1 MNKIYLNGKET
12 EVKKDLSVKDILVRS
27 SNIGSTIIAKKIGEE
42 KYKKVLPLAIKNILT
57 GKPVE
62 LWGNG
67 SDLRSFIFIN
77 DVVETIMNALTFSKN
92 NVNINVSSGNAVSI
106 LELLQILKSVSS
118 KSMTIIN
125 RDSSH
130 IKRDLIFDMNE
141 TLEEEIISIQ
151 MSDSFVESY
160 AREKLD
166 LVKPDEVLIEI
177 DVTKDN
183 PNE

>member
-1 MNKIYLNGKET
+1 MKYFFNFIIL
-12 EVKKDLSVKDILVRS
+12 LSLIFLVI
-27 SNIGSTIIAKKIGEE
+27 N
-42 KYKKVLPLAIKNILT
+42 
-57 GKPVE
+57 
-62 LWGNG
+62 
-67 SDLRSFIFIN
+67 SFSIFIG
-77 DVVETIMNALTFSKN
+77 DDGRKLN
-92 NVNINVSSGNAVSI
+92 N
-106 LELLQILKSVSS
+106 ELKSELSTH
-118 KSMTIIN
+118 KN
-125 RDSSH
+125 E
-130 IKRDLIFDMNE
+130 RDLIFDMNE

>member
-1 MNKIYLNGKET
+1 MSYFFNFIIL
-12 EVKKDLSVKDILVRS
+12 LSLIFLVI
-27 SNIGSTIIAKKIGEE
+27 N
-42 KYKKVLPLAIKNILT
+42 
-57 GKPVE
+57 
-62 LWGNG
+62 
-67 SDLRSFIFIN
+67 SFSIFIG
-77 DVVETIMNALTFSKN
+77 DDGRKLN
-92 NVNINVSSGNAVSI
+92 N
-106 LELLQILKSVSS
+106 ELKSELSTN
-118 KSMTIIN
+118 KN
-125 RDSSH
+125 E
-130 IKRDLIFDMNE
+130 RDLIFDMNE

>member
-1 MNKIYLNGKET
+1 MKYFFNFIIL
-12 EVKKDLSVKDILVRS
+12 LSLIFLLI
-27 SNIGSTIIAKKIGEE
+27 N
-42 KYKKVLPLAIKNILT
+42 
-57 GKPVE
+57 
-62 LWGNG
+62 
-67 SDLRSFIFIN
+67 SFSIFIG
-77 DVVETIMNALTFSKN
+77 DDGRKLN
-92 NVNINVSSGNAVSI
+92 N
-106 LELLQILKSVSS
+106 ELKSELSTY
-118 KSMTIIN
+118 KN
-125 RDSSH
+125 E
-130 IKRDLIFDMNE
+130 RDLIFDMNE

>member
-1 MNKIYLNGKET
+1 MNYFFNLIIF
-12 EVKKDLSVKDILVRS
+12 LSLIFLVINS
-27 SNIGSTIIAKKIGEE
+27 FSIFIGEDGR
-42 KYKKVLPLAIKNILT
+42 KL
-57 GKPVE
+57 
-62 LWGNG
+62 
-67 SDLRSFIFIN
+67 
-77 DVVETIMNALTFSKN
+77 N
-92 NVNINVSSGNAVSI
+92 N
-106 LELLQILKSVSS
+106 ELKSELSTY
-118 KSMTIIN
+118 KN
-125 RDSSH
+125 E
-130 IKRDLIFDMNE
+130 RDLIFDMNE

>member
-1 MNKIYLNGKET
+1 MNYFFNLIIF
-12 EVKKDLSVKDILVRS
+12 LSLIFLVI
-27 SNIGSTIIAKKIGEE
+27 N
-42 KYKKVLPLAIKNILT
+42 
-57 GKPVE
+57 
-62 LWGNG
+62 
-67 SDLRSFIFIN
+67 SFSIFIG
-77 DVVETIMNALTFSKN
+77 DDGRKLN
-92 NVNINVSSGNAVSI
+92 N
-106 LELLQILKSVSS
+106 ELKSELSTY
-118 KSMTIIN
+118 KN
-125 RDSSH
+125 E
-130 IKRDLIFDMNE
+130 RDLIFDMNE

>member
-1 MNKIYLNGKET
+1 MSYFFNFIIL
-12 EVKKDLSVKDILVRS
+12 LSVIF
-27 SNIGSTIIAKKIGEE
+27 
-42 KYKKVLPLAIKNILT
+42 LAIN
-57 GKPVE
+57 
-62 LWGNG
+62 
-67 SDLRSFIFIN
+67 SFSIFIG
-77 DVVETIMNALTFSKN
+77 DDGRKLN
-92 NVNINVSSGNAVSI
+92 N
-106 LELLQILKSVSS
+106 ELKSELSAY
-118 KSMTIIN
+118 KN
-125 RDSSH
+125 E
-130 IKRDLIFDMNE
+130 RDLIFDMNE

>member
-1 MNKIYLNGKET
+1 MNYFINFIIL
-12 EVKKDLSVKDILVRS
+12 LSLIFLVI
-27 SNIGSTIIAKKIGEE
+27 N
-42 KYKKVLPLAIKNILT
+42 
-57 GKPVE
+57 
-62 LWGNG
+62 
-67 SDLRSFIFIN
+67 SFSIFIG
-77 DVVETIMNALTFSKN
+77 DDGRKLN
-92 NVNINVSSGNAVSI
+92 N
-106 LELLQILKSVSS
+106 ELKSELSAY
-118 KSMTIIN
+118 KN
-125 RDSSH
+125 E
-130 IKRDLIFDMNE
+130 RDLIFDMNE

>member
-1 MNKIYLNGKET
+1 MQMSYFFNFIIL
-12 EVKKDLSVKDILVRS
+12 LSLIFLVI
-27 SNIGSTIIAKKIGEE
+27 N
-42 KYKKVLPLAIKNILT
+42 
-57 GKPVE
+57 
-62 LWGNG
+62 
-67 SDLRSFIFIN
+67 SFSIFIGN
-77 DVVETIMNALTFSKN
+77 DGRKLN
-92 NVNINVSSGNAVSI
+92 N
-106 LELLQILKSVSS
+106 ELKSELSAY
-118 KSMTIIN
+118 KN
-125 RDSSH
+125 E
-130 IKRDLIFDMNE
+130 RDLIFDMNE

>member
-1 MNKIYLNGKET
+1 MQMSYFFNFIIL
-12 EVKKDLSVKDILVRS
+12 LSVIFLVI
-27 SNIGSTIIAKKIGEE
+27 NIFS
-42 KYKKVLPLAIKNILT
+42 
-57 GKPVE
+57 
-62 LWGNG
+62 
-67 SDLRSFIFIN
+67 IFIG
-77 DVVETIMNALTFSKN
+77 DDGRKLN
-92 NVNINVSSGNAVSI
+92 N
-106 LELLQILKSVSS
+106 ELKSELSAY
-118 KSMTIIN
+118 KN
-125 RDSSH
+125 E
-130 IKRDLIFDMNE
+130 RDLIFDMNE

>member
-1 MNKIYLNGKET
+1 MNYFFNFIIL
-12 EVKKDLSVKDILVRS
+12 LSLIFLVINRFS
-27 SNIGSTIIAKKIGEE
+27 
-42 KYKKVLPLAIKNILT
+42 
-57 GKPVE
+57 
-62 LWGNG
+62 
-67 SDLRSFIFIN
+67 IFIG
-77 DVVETIMNALTFSKN
+77 DDGRKLN
-92 NVNINVSSGNAVSI
+92 N
-106 LELLQILKSVSS
+106 ELKSELSTY
-118 KSMTIIN
+118 KN
-125 RDSSH
+125 E
-130 IKRDLIFDMNE
+130 RDLIFDMNE

>member
-1 MNKIYLNGKET
+1 MSYFFNFIIL
-12 EVKKDLSVKDILVRS
+12 LSVIFLVI
-27 SNIGSTIIAKKIGEE
+27 N
-42 KYKKVLPLAIKNILT
+42 
-57 GKPVE
+57 
-62 LWGNG
+62 
-67 SDLRSFIFIN
+67 SFSIFIG
-77 DVVETIMNALTFSKN
+77 DDGRKLN
-92 NVNINVSSGNAVSI
+92 N
-106 LELLQILKSVSS
+106 ELKSELSVY
-118 KSMTIIN
+118 KN
-125 RDSSH
+125 E
-130 IKRDLIFDMNE
+130 RDLIFDMNE

>member
-1 MNKIYLNGKET
+1 MKYFFNFIIL
-12 EVKKDLSVKDILVRS
+12 LSLIFLVINS
-27 SNIGSTIIAKKIGEE
+27 FSIFIGEDGR
-42 KYKKVLPLAIKNILT
+42 KL
-57 GKPVE
+57 
-62 LWGNG
+62 
-67 SDLRSFIFIN
+67 
-77 DVVETIMNALTFSKN
+77 N
-92 NVNINVSSGNAVSI
+92 N
-106 LELLQILKSVSS
+106 ELKSELSNY
-118 KSMTIIN
+118 KN
-125 RDSSH
+125 E
-130 IKRDLIFDMNE
+130 RDLIFDMNE

>member
-1 MNKIYLNGKET
+1 MNYFFNFIIL
-12 EVKKDLSVKDILVRS
+12 LSLIFLVI
-27 SNIGSTIIAKKIGEE
+27 N
-42 KYKKVLPLAIKNILT
+42 
-57 GKPVE
+57 
-62 LWGNG
+62 
-67 SDLRSFIFIN
+67 SFSIFIGDDGRN
-77 DVVETIMNALTFSKN
+77 LN
-92 NVNINVSSGNAVSI
+92 N
-106 LELLQILKSVSS
+106 ELKSELSTY
-118 KSMTIIN
+118 KN
-125 RDSSH
+125 E
-130 IKRDLIFDMNE
+130 RDLILDMNE

>member
-1 MNKIYLNGKET
+1 MQMSYFFNIIIL
-12 EVKKDLSVKDILVRS
+12 LSLIFLVINS
-27 SNIGSTIIAKKIGEE
+27 FSIFIGEDGR
-42 KYKKVLPLAIKNILT
+42 KL
-57 GKPVE
+57 
-62 LWGNG
+62 
-67 SDLRSFIFIN
+67 
-77 DVVETIMNALTFSKN
+77 N
-92 NVNINVSSGNAVSI
+92 N
-106 LELLQILKSVSS
+106 ELKSELSAY
-118 KSMTIIN
+118 KN
-125 RDSSH
+125 E
-130 IKRDLIFDMNE
+130 RDLIFDMNE

>member
-1 MNKIYLNGKET
+1 MSYFFNFIIL
-12 EVKKDLSVKDILVRS
+12 LSLIFLVI
-27 SNIGSTIIAKKIGEE
+27 N
-42 KYKKVLPLAIKNILT
+42 
-57 GKPVE
+57 
-62 LWGNG
+62 
-67 SDLRSFIFIN
+67 SFSIFIG
-77 DVVETIMNALTFSKN
+77 DDGRKLN
-92 NVNINVSSGNAVSI
+92 N
-106 LELLQILKSVSS
+106 ELKSELSAY
-118 KSMTIIN
+118 KN
-125 RDSSH
+125 E
-130 IKRDLIFDMNE
+130 RDLMFDMNE

>member
-1 MNKIYLNGKET
+1 MKYFFNFIIL
-12 EVKKDLSVKDILVRS
+12 LSLIFLVINS
-27 SNIGSTIIAKKIGEE
+27 FSIFIGEDGR
-42 KYKKVLPLAIKNILT
+42 KL
-57 GKPVE
+57 
-62 LWGNG
+62 
-67 SDLRSFIFIN
+67 
-77 DVVETIMNALTFSKN
+77 N
-92 NVNINVSSGNAVSI
+92 N
-106 LELLQILKSVSS
+106 ELKSELSTY
-118 KSMTIIN
+118 KN
-125 RDSSH
+125 E
-130 IKRDLIFDMNE
+130 RDLIFNMNE

>member
-1 MNKIYLNGKET
+1 MKYFFNFI
-12 EVKKDLSVKDILVRS
+12 ILISLIFLVI
-27 SNIGSTIIAKKIGEE
+27 N
-42 KYKKVLPLAIKNILT
+42 
-57 GKPVE
+57 
-62 LWGNG
+62 
-67 SDLRSFIFIN
+67 SFSIFIG
-77 DVVETIMNALTFSKN
+77 DDGRKLN
-92 NVNINVSSGNAVSI
+92 N
-106 LELLQILKSVSS
+106 ELKSELSAY
-118 KSMTIIN
+118 KN
-125 RDSSH
+125 E
-130 IKRDLIFDMNE
+130 RDLIFDMNE

>member
-1 MNKIYLNGKET
+1 MSYFFNFIIL
-12 EVKKDLSVKDILVRS
+12 LSVIFLVI
-27 SNIGSTIIAKKIGEE
+27 N
-42 KYKKVLPLAIKNILT
+42 
-57 GKPVE
+57 
-62 LWGNG
+62 
-67 SDLRSFIFIN
+67 SFSIFIG
-77 DVVETIMNALTFSKN
+77 DDGRKLN
-92 NVNINVSSGNAVSI
+92 N
-106 LELLQILKSVSS
+106 ELKSELSAH
-118 KSMTIIN
+118 KN
-125 RDSSH
+125 E
-130 IKRDLIFDMNE
+130 RDLIFDMNE

>member
-1 MNKIYLNGKET
+1 MQMSYFFNFIIL
-12 EVKKDLSVKDILVRS
+12 LSLIFLVINS
-27 SNIGSTIIAKKIGEE
+27 FSIFIGEDGR
-42 KYKKVLPLAIKNILT
+42 KL
-57 GKPVE
+57 
-62 LWGNG
+62 
-67 SDLRSFIFIN
+67 
-77 DVVETIMNALTFSKN
+77 N
-92 NVNINVSSGNAVSI
+92 N
-106 LELLQILKSVSS
+106 ELKSELSAY
-118 KSMTIIN
+118 KN
-125 RDSSH
+125 E
-130 IKRDLIFDMNE
+130 RDLIFDMNE

>member
-1 MNKIYLNGKET
+1 MKYFFNFIILLSLIFLVINSFSIFIGEDGRKLNNELKS
-12 EVKKDLSVKDILVRS
+12 DLS
-27 SNIGSTIIAKKIGEE
+27 A
-42 KYKKVLPLAIKNILT
+42 YKN
-57 GKPVE
+57 E
-62 LWGNG
+62 
-67 SDLRSFIFIN
+67 
-77 DVVETIMNALTFSKN
+77 
-92 NVNINVSSGNAVSI
+92 
-106 LELLQILKSVSS
+106 
-118 KSMTIIN
+118 
-125 RDSSH
+125 
-130 IKRDLIFDMNE
+130 RDLIFDMNE

>member
-1 MNKIYLNGKET
+1 MISATLSLMQMNYFFNLIIF
-12 EVKKDLSVKDILVRS
+12 LSLIFLVI
-27 SNIGSTIIAKKIGEE
+27 N
-42 KYKKVLPLAIKNILT
+42 
-57 GKPVE
+57 
-62 LWGNG
+62 
-67 SDLRSFIFIN
+67 SFSIFIG
-77 DVVETIMNALTFSKN
+77 DDGRKLN
-92 NVNINVSSGNAVSI
+92 N
-106 LELLQILKSVSS
+106 ELKSELSS
-118 KSMTIIN
+118 YKN
-125 RDSSH
+125 E
-130 IKRDLIFDMNE
+130 RDLIFDMNE

>member
-1 MNKIYLNGKET
+1 MNYFFNFIIL
-12 EVKKDLSVKDILVRS
+12 LSLIFLVI
-27 SNIGSTIIAKKIGEE
+27 N
-42 KYKKVLPLAIKNILT
+42 
-57 GKPVE
+57 
-62 LWGNG
+62 
-67 SDLRSFIFIN
+67 SFSIFIG
-77 DVVETIMNALTFSKN
+77 DDGRKLN
-92 NVNINVSSGNAVSI
+92 N
-106 LELLQILKSVSS
+106 ELKSELRIY
-118 KSMTIIN
+118 KN
-125 RDSSH
+125 E
-130 IKRDLIFDMNE
+130 RDLIFDMNE

>member
-1 MNKIYLNGKET
+1 MQMNYFFNIIIF
-12 EVKKDLSVKDILVRS
+12 LSLIFLVI
-27 SNIGSTIIAKKIGEE
+27 N
-42 KYKKVLPLAIKNILT
+42 
-57 GKPVE
+57 
-62 LWGNG
+62 
-67 SDLRSFIFIN
+67 SFSIFIG
-77 DVVETIMNALTFSKN
+77 DDGRKLN
-92 NVNINVSSGNAVSI
+92 N
-106 LELLQILKSVSS
+106 ELKSELSAY
-118 KSMTIIN
+118 KN
-125 RDSSH
+125 E
-130 IKRDLIFDMNE
+130 RDLIFDMNE

>member
-1 MNKIYLNGKET
+1 MKYFFNFIIL
-12 EVKKDLSVKDILVRS
+12 LSLIFLVI
-27 SNIGSTIIAKKIGEE
+27 N
-42 KYKKVLPLAIKNILT
+42 
-57 GKPVE
+57 
-62 LWGNG
+62 
-67 SDLRSFIFIN
+67 SFSIFIG
-77 DVVETIMNALTFSKN
+77 DDGRKLN
-92 NVNINVSSGNAVSI
+92 N
-106 LELLQILKSVSS
+106 ELKSELSTY
-118 KSMTIIN
+118 KN
-125 RDSSH
+125 E
-130 IKRDLIFDMNE
+130 RDLIFDLNE

>member
-1 MNKIYLNGKET
+1 MQMSYFFNFIIL
-12 EVKKDLSVKDILVRS
+12 LSLIFLVI
-27 SNIGSTIIAKKIGEE
+27 N
-42 KYKKVLPLAIKNILT
+42 
-57 GKPVE
+57 
-62 LWGNG
+62 
-67 SDLRSFIFIN
+67 SFSIFIGDDGRKLHN
-77 DVVETIMNALTFSKN
+77 E
-92 NVNINVSSGNAVSI
+92 
-106 LELLQILKSVSS
+106 LKSELSAY
-118 KSMTIIN
+118 KN
-125 RDSSH
+125 E
-130 IKRDLIFDMNE
+130 RDLIFDMNE

>member
-1 MNKIYLNGKET
+1 MSYFFNFIIL
-12 EVKKDLSVKDILVRS
+12 LSVIFLVI
-27 SNIGSTIIAKKIGEE
+27 N
-42 KYKKVLPLAIKNILT
+42 
-57 GKPVE
+57 
-62 LWGNG
+62 
-67 SDLRSFIFIN
+67 SFSIFIG
-77 DVVETIMNALTFSKN
+77 DDGRKLN
-92 NVNINVSSGNAVSI
+92 NELK
-106 LELLQILKSVSS
+106 LELSTYK
-118 KSMTIIN
+118 N
-125 RDSSH
+125 E
-130 IKRDLIFDMNE
+130 RDLIFDMNE